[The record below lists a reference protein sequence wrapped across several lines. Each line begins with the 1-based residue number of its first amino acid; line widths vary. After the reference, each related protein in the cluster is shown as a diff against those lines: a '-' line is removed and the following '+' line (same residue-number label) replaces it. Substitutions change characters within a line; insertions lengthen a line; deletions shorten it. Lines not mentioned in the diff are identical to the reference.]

1 MTRANYS
8 TTREYMTTDGR
19 DLSREEW
26 RRIPGFPVYEI
37 TEDGDVRNRRSGRI
51 IQEIENKTTGAYF
64 YSVRDKEGKAR
75 NRSYQSLVKL
85 AFGEAERP
93 EEDWKIVPDF
103 PAYQVT
109 RDGEVR
115 NARTKKTVTTEALA
129 KYRWAKTVRLRQD
142 GINYRTQVQKLID
155 QAWPMW
161 SEEEDAA

>member
-1 MTRANYS
+1 MTSTQYA

-37 TEDGDVRNRRSGRI
+37 TEDGDVRNIRSGRI
-51 IQEIENKTTGAYF
+51 VKEIENKITGAYF
-64 YSVRDKEGKAR
+64 YSIRDKDGKAR

-85 AFGEAERP
+85 AFCEPDRP
-93 EEDWKIVPDF
+93 EEDWKIIPNYSS
-103 PAYQVT
+103 YQVT

-115 NARTKKTVTTEALA
+115 NARTKKKVMTEALA
-129 KYRWAKTVRLRQD
+129 KYRWEKTVRLRQD
-142 GINYRTQVQKLID
+142 GINFRTQVRKLID

-161 SEEEDAA
+161 SEEEEVA